1 MSSVTA
7 APTDRLGLMK
17 RLFVQAALAEA
28 LGPDSD
34 TDSLDELVTSVA
46 RKCCDNFSEAV
57 VRELII
63 EIAGKL
69 GYEGGVE

>member
-17 RLFVQAALAEA
+17 RLFVQAVMAEA

-69 GYEGGVE
+69 GYEGE